1 MTVAADTPDRS
12 ASVFRLQCWGAFA
25 LSDMSGG
32 GDMRPRG
39 RKARALLAY
48 MAMHPGRSIGRE
60 RLTGLL
66 WGDRAEEQARASLR
80 QAIFE
85 LKAFTNCP
93 RGLLSVERDHLV
105 LNPDA
110 LVTDIDE
117 LRDRVRSGDLP
128 GFLAAL
134 PDHDDQVFAGL
145 DGVDPDFDDWLRIER
160 ARQRQS
166 LVGLMAEAAAAGF
179 ARGDQRL
186 ARALLA
192 CLHEFDPQESA
203 PDLPVAEASPVR
215 PPDRIARD
223 LPKAPMTPPRRA
235 LMVGLAIGALLATG
249 AALRGRGTD
258 AAVSIGVLPFAN
270 LSPPGDG
277 HFALGLSEEILGR
290 LARNP
295 GFRVVGPPSTDR
307 YGTRN
312 DDAQAI
318 GRKLGVAFLLDG
330 SVRSAGDAVRI
341 IVRLIRT
348 RDGVQI
354 WVQRHD
360 GSLRD
365 ALAVQDRVAHAVEAR
380 LRADFAPRPRSAAS
394 TRPDPPI

>member
-1 MTVAADTPDRS
+1 MTVAAERS
-12 ASVFRLQCWGAFA
+12 EGSAALSRLQCWGAFA
-25 LSDMSGG
+25 LSDVASGE
-32 GDMRPRG
+32 DVRPSG

-85 LKAFTNCP
+85 LKAFTHGA

-105 LNPDA
+105 LNPAA

-117 LRDRVRSGDLP
+117 LHDRVRSGDLA

-160 ARQRQS
+160 ARQREA
-166 LVGLMAEAAAAGF
+166 LMALMAEAAAAGF
-179 ARGDQRL
+179 ARGDHRQ

-192 CLHEFDPQESA
+192 RLHEFDPQDLT
-203 PDLPVAEASPVR
+203 PDLSVRDAPPVR
-215 PPDRIARD
+215 LPDDAAGPEQKARWR
-223 LPKAPMTPPRRA
+223 PPRRA
-235 LMVGLAIGALLATG
+235 LLVGLAVGALAATG
-249 AALRGRGTD
+249 ATLRDRGAD
-258 AAVSIGVLPFAN
+258 APVSIAVLPFAN
-270 LSPPGDG
+270 LSTHGDG
-277 HFALGLSEEILGR
+277 HFATGLSEEILGR

-295 GFRVVGPPSTDR
+295 HFRVVGPPSTDR
-307 YGTRN
+307 YATRQ
-312 DDAQAI
+312 DDAQTI
-318 GRKLGVAFLLDG
+318 GRKLGVAYLLDG
-330 SVRSAGDAVRI
+330 SVRTAGDELRVN
-341 IVRLIRT
+341 VGLIRT

-360 GSLRD
+360 GRLED
-365 ALAVQDRVAHAVEAR
+365 VLVVQDQIARAVEAR
-380 LRADFAPRPRSAAS
+380 LRADFAPRASAAGS
-394 TRPDPPI
+394 ATPDQTI